1 MGMDEQMSE
10 DGAPL
15 DQTSEKG
22 WVRAQGDR
30 RFWIPCPAGFPEGH
44 DRGSWAQMMARAWW
58 EQSGLAYTATAVEQL
73 AAMLR
78 RIHEQGYA
86 KVACHQIW
94 IYLQDPAVPPLPVHI
109 GIWKMQGDRDE
120 RLRSLSGADDTAST
134 RPPDVAELATDHL
147 GTGIRAMRYR
157 MRESGAL
164 AMVGYAFRREGFE
177 TDVQIS
183 TATRD
188 LRQLGTVISHI
199 EEFIRGITVQTPG
212 ALA

>member
-1 MGMDEQMSE
+1 MGTQMSE
-10 DGAPL
+10 AGAPAS
-15 DQTSEKG
+15 QTSEKG
-22 WVRAQGDR
+22 WVQAHGDR
-30 RFWIPCPAGFPEGH
+30 HLWIPCPAGFPAGH
-44 DRGSWAQMMARAWW
+44 DRDSWAAMMAAAWW
-58 EQSGLAYTATAVEQL
+58 KQSGLTYTAAAVGQL

-86 KVACHQIW
+86 KVPCHQIW
-94 IYLQDPAVPPLPVHI
+94 IYLREPAVPPLPVHI
-109 GIWKMQGDRDE
+109 GIWKMQGERNT

-134 RPPDVAELATDHL
+134 RPPDVTELVTDHL

-164 AMVGYAFRREGFE
+164 AMVGYAFRSEGFE
-177 TDVQIS
+177 TDIQIS

-188 LRQLGTVISHI
+188 LRQLGTAIGDI
-199 EEFIRGITVQTPG
+199 DGFIGGITVCTPG

>member
-1 MGMDEQMSE
+1 MGRQMSE
-10 DGAPL
+10 AGATAS
-15 DQTSEKG
+15 QTSEKG
-22 WVRAQGDR
+22 WVQAHGDR
-30 RFWIPCPAGFPEGH
+30 HCWIPCPAGFPDGH
-44 DRGSWAQMMARAWW
+44 DRDSWAAMMAGAWW
-58 EQSGLAYTATAVEQL
+58 EQSGLTYTATAVEQL

-86 KVACHQIW
+86 KVPCHQIW
-94 IYLQDPAVPPLPVHI
+94 IYLRDPAVPPLPVHI
-109 GIWKMQGDRDE
+109 GIWKMQGERYT

-134 RPPDVAELATDHL
+134 RPPEVTELMTDNL

-164 AMVGYAFRREGFE
+164 AMVGYAFRSQGFE

-188 LRQLGTVISHI
+188 LRQLGTAISHI
-199 EEFIRGITVQTPG
+199 DGFVRGITVYPPG